1 MTAGFASSRLRARS
15 ICRLTVRTGVATFR
29 LAITRF
35 MTFTQTFRI
44 TREESSTPRRHSS
57 IYTLAGS
64 VAKWLRQRI
73 ANPSSS
79 VRLRPEPLQENPL
92 KTSCFQGVFRSLV
105 ISAGIRVSSPVV
117 TNSGIAICVIGH
129 DLRNGLAASVVSW
142 PLRSRLIPGSTMVPL
157 SHFGCDV
164 GGLLMRQPRL
174 SAHVPQR
181 SLWT

>member
-1 MTAGFASSRLRARS
+1 MAGFASSRVQTRSLR
-15 ICRLTVRTGVATFR
+15 RLTVRTCVATFR
-29 LAITRF
+29 LPIVPIMNFTR
-35 MTFTQTFRI
+35 TFRI
-44 TREESSTPRRHSS
+44 TRKESSIHFGHSS
-57 IYTLAGS
+57 ILKLAGS